1 MTLYMLCSFACIGV
15 LCTLDFVLR
24 RARQGKKKKE
34 IKKKQKQKKEGS
46 QSMASQNDYVHRP
59 SARIIITM
67 DRGIIID
74 QQPMTEETW
83 PPCKRA
89 HITAARLRVIA
100 RG

>member
-1 MTLYMLCSFACIGV
+1 
-15 LCTLDFVLR
+15 
-24 RARQGKKKKE
+24 
-34 IKKKQKQKKEGS
+34 
-46 QSMASQNDYVHRP
+46 MASQNDYVHRP